1 MLNELIQDEIVKL
14 NKKSL
19 IKIMKKYKLNMQNAI
34 KYKNKLI
41 LNINKKYK
49 NLSELE
55 TIVKLLQII

>member
-19 IKIMKKYKLNMQNAI
+19 IKIMKKYKLDMQDAI

-55 TIVKLLQII
+55 TIVKLLHII